1 MAEITAALVKDLR
14 EKTGVGMMD
23 CKKALAENNGDLE
36 ASIDWLRAKGL
47 SKAAKK
53 ADRAAAE
60 GIVSIALDG
69 KQAAVVELNSETDF
83 VARNA
88 DFQKAASAFA
98 KLALTANDH
107 QALLDAPHA
116 GAKVSDAV
124 TQLIA
129 TIGENITLR
138 RSAKL
143 GVENGVV
150 AAYVHAKVDGSDN
163 LGRIAVLVALE
174 STGDK
179 AALESLGKKIAMHIA
194 SANPLALTEGEIP
207 ADRVERE
214 KAVIGEQIK
223 EDPKAVGKP
232 QQVLYAMHRVIEAEE
247 LETAG
252 SSKDMDLD
260 QAIDAGLGQFGADGA
275 PIQLTLRCHTDWLV
289 RQLHETPLSA
299 KQTITVDEDGGTLVT
314 ARVIKSW
321 QLMWWLL
328 ARLESAEVVRPASY
342 RSELRELLQG
352 GLDRYSAR
360 QEKHLRRL
368 AGERK
373 CDAV

>member
-36 ASIDWLRAKGL
+36 ASVDWLRAKGL

-60 GIVSIALDG
+60 GIVAVALSG
-69 KQAAVVELNSETDF
+69 NEGTVIELNSETDF

-88 DFQKAASAFA
+88 DFQKAANAFA
-98 KLALTANDH
+98 KLALKADDH
-107 QALLDAPHA
+107 QALLNAPHD
-116 GAKVSDAV
+116 GGKVSDAV

-143 GVENGVV
+143 AVGTGVI
-150 AAYVHAKVDGSDN
+150 AAYVHGKVDGNDN

-179 AALESLGKKIAMHIA
+179 AALESFGKKVAMHIA
-194 SANPLALTEGEIP
+194 SAAPLALSEAEIP
-207 ADRVERE
+207 SDRIERE

-223 EDPKAVGKP
+223 EDPKAAGKP
-232 QQVLYAMHRVIEAEE
+232 QQVLDKMLEGRMRKFFEESVLTKQAFILNPDQSVEA
-247 LETAG
+247 AV
-252 SSKDMDLD
+252 
-260 QAIDAGLGQFGADGA
+260 ADAAKAAGA
-275 PIQLTLRCHTDWLV
+275 PVAIKGFV
-289 RQLHETPLSA
+289 RFAVGEGVEKRQDDFA
-299 KQTITVDEDGGTLVT
+299 
-314 ARVIKSW
+314 
-321 QLMWWLL
+321 
-328 ARLESAEVVRPASY
+328 AEVASMTKK
-342 RSELRELLQG
+342 
-352 GLDRYSAR
+352 D
-360 QEKHLRRL
+360 
-368 AGERK
+368 
-373 CDAV
+373 

>member
-36 ASIDWLRAKGL
+36 ASVDWLRAKGL

-60 GIVSIALDG
+60 GIVAIALDG
-69 KQAAVVELNSETDF
+69 NQGAVIELNSETDF

-88 DFQKAASAFA
+88 DFQKAANAFS
-98 KLALTANDH
+98 KLGLKASDH
-107 QALLDAPHA
+107 QALLDSAHD
-116 GAKVSDAV
+116 GGKVSDAV

-143 GVENGVV
+143 AVGTGVI
-150 AAYVHAKVDGSDN
+150 AAYVHGKVDGNDN

-179 AALESLGKKIAMHIA
+179 AALESFGKKVAMHIA
-194 SANPLALTEGEIP
+194 SASPLALSEAEIP
-207 ADRVERE
+207 ADRIERE

-223 EDPKAVGKP
+223 EDPKAAGKP
-232 QQVLYAMHRVIEAEE
+232 QQVLDKMLEGRMRKFFEESVLTKQAFILNPDQTVEA
-247 LETAG
+247 AV
-252 SSKDMDLD
+252 
-260 QAIDAGLGQFGADGA
+260 ADAAKAAGA
-275 PIQLTLRCHTDWLV
+275 PVAIKGFV
-289 RQLHETPLSA
+289 RFAVGEGVEKRQDDFA
-299 KQTITVDEDGGTLVT
+299 
-314 ARVIKSW
+314 
-321 QLMWWLL
+321 
-328 ARLESAEVVRPASY
+328 AEVASMTKK
-342 RSELRELLQG
+342 
-352 GLDRYSAR
+352 D
-360 QEKHLRRL
+360 
-368 AGERK
+368 
-373 CDAV
+373 

>member
-60 GIVSIALDG
+60 GIVAIAVDG
-69 KQAAVVELNSETDF
+69 TQGAVIELNSETDF

-88 DFQKAASAFA
+88 DFQKAAGEFA
-98 KLALTANDH
+98 KLALKAGDH
-107 QALLDAPHA
+107 AALLDAPYA
-116 GAKVSDAV
+116 GSKVSEGV

-138 RSAKL
+138 RSAK
-143 GVENGVV
+143 VAVANGVV
-150 AAYVHAKVDGSDN
+150 ANYVHSKVDGSDN

-179 AALESLGKKIAMHIA
+179 AALESIGKKVAMHIA
-194 SANPLALTEGEIP
+194 SANPLALSEAEIP
-207 ADRVERE
+207 ADRIERE
-214 KAVIGEQIK
+214 KSVIADTIK

-232 QQVLYAMHRVIEAEE
+232 QQVLDKMLEGKMRKFYEESVLAKQAFVLNPDQSVEAAVKEAEK
-247 LETAG
+247 A
-252 SSKDMDLD
+252 
-260 QAIDAGLGQFGADGA
+260 AGA
-275 PIQLTLRCHTDWLV
+275 PITVKGFV
-289 RQLHETPLSA
+289 RFAVGEGVEKRQDDFA
-299 KQTITVDEDGGTLVT
+299 
-314 ARVIKSW
+314 
-321 QLMWWLL
+321 
-328 ARLESAEVVRPASY
+328 AEVASMTGK
-342 RSELRELLQG
+342 S
-352 GLDRYSAR
+352 
-360 QEKHLRRL
+360 
-368 AGERK
+368 
-373 CDAV
+373 